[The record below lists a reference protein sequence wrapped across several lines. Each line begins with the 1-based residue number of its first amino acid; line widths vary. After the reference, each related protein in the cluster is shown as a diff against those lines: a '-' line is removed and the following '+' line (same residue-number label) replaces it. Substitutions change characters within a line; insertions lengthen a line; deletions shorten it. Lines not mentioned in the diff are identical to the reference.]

1 MVYLGRHTK
10 LSENI
15 VPERSPASVNR
26 IRFTKLN
33 HTNPTWPIFGKCII
47 ILKTD
52 HIYFDAAILVI
63 SSTASGTMDIQ
74 RPSPKQWVSLSRT

>member
-26 IRFTKLN
+26 IRFIFTECSPSCPTKA
-33 HTNPTWPIFGKCII
+33 T
-47 ILKTD
+47 
-52 HIYFDAAILVI
+52 
-63 SSTASGTMDIQ
+63 
-74 RPSPKQWVSLSRT
+74 